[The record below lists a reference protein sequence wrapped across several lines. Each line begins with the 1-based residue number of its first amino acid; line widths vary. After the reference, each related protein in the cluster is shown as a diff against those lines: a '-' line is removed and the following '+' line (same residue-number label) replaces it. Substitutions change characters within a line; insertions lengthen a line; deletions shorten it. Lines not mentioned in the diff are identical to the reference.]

1 MIKQRWLS
9 SRKALVGLSIVAAC
23 LTAGS
28 FGANMTAAADKPVK
42 KPAAVKPDFA
52 TQKLYDETL
61 KKATAYL
68 GSKGQAADGSFS
80 AQAGPAITAIV
91 ATGLLENGRTVGDPM
106 VAKALK
112 YLEGF
117 VRSDGGIY
125 AEGSR
130 IKNYETCV
138 ALLAFKSANKGGQY
152 DKVIKSAD
160 AFIRGLQ
167 LDGADGRDQSNVEFG
182 GVGYGNATRPDLS
195 NTAFLVEALKASG
208 GKQDDEAIKN
218 ALVFI
223 SRCQNL
229 ETEHNTTQFAAKNP
243 DGGFYYTPAGGGQ
256 NPADKTPEGGL
267 RSYGSMTYAGLK
279 SMIFAG
285 VGPDDPRVKAATK
298 WIQKNYDLENNPGL
312 GSAGLYYYYQLFAKA
327 LDAMGDDT
335 IQDGDGKEH
344 NWRSELVAELAKRQK
359 SDGSW
364 VNDNKQWLESDANLV
379 TGFALLALSHCQAK
393 K

>member
-1 MIKQRWLS
+1 MIKQSWLS
-9 SRKALVGLSIVAAC
+9 SCAALIGMSIVVASLAGGAA
-23 LTAGS
+23 G
-28 FGANMTAAADKPVK
+28 ADKPGAK
-42 KPAAVKPDFA
+42 EKSAAKDKSDPA
-52 TQKLYDETL
+52 TQKLYNETL

-68 GSKGQAADGSFS
+68 STKGQAADGSFS

-91 ATGLLENGRTVGDPM
+91 AAGLLDNGRAAGDPT

-138 ALLAFKSANKGGQY
+138 ALLTFKSANKGDRY
-152 DKVIKSAD
+152 DKLIKNAD

-167 LDGADGRDQSNVEFG
+167 VDGADGRDPSNVEFG

-195 NTAFLVEALKASG
+195 NTSFLVEALKASG
-208 GKQDDEAIKN
+208 GKQDDEAIQN

-243 DGGFYYTPAGGGQ
+243 DGGFYYTPIGGE

-327 LDAMGDDT
+327 LDALGADT
-335 IQDGDGKEH
+335 LEDADGKEH

-364 VNDNKQWLESDANLV
+364 VNDNKQWLESDPNLV